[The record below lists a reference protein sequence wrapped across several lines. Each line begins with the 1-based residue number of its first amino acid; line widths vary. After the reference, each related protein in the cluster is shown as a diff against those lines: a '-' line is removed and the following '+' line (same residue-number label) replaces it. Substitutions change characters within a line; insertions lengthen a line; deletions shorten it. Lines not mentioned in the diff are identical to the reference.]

1 MRKLIHSRGY
11 TLVELIVAVG
21 LFALI
26 MTLASGA
33 YLIMISTNQRAQAIS
48 TGIDDLSFALE
59 IMTREI
65 RTGTSYNCGGG
76 GDCPNGGN
84 SFSFTNENNEPI
96 AYNLGG
102 FAPNQYIQ
110 RTKNTITKS
119 FTGPSVNISLLMF
132 YVTGTA
138 GTLADDYDQPHVTI
152 VVKGTVSAGHGT
164 PESFSVEAAATM
176 RETDI

>member
-1 MRKLIHSRGY
+1 MRKLIHSRGH

-96 AYNLGG
+96 TYNLGG

-110 RTKNTITKS
+110 RTKKTRTKG
-119 FTGPSVNISLLMF
+119 FTGPSVNISSLTF
-132 YVTGTA
+132 YVTGT
-138 GTLADDYDQPHVTI
+138 TNNDWQQPHVTI
-152 VVKGTVSAGHGT
+152 VVSGSVSAGHGT

>member
-26 MTLASGA
+26 MTLVSGA

-96 AYNLGG
+96 TYNLGG

-110 RTKNTITKS
+110 RTKNTRTKG
-119 FTGPSVNISLLMF
+119 FTGPSVNISSLTF
-132 YVTGTA
+132 YVTGT
-138 GTLADDYDQPHVTI
+138 TNNDWQQPHVTI
-152 VVKGTVSAGHGT
+152 VVSGSVSAGHGT

-176 RETDI
+176 RGSDI